1 MPDGVPATPTAP
13 RPRLLAAAR
22 AVLSRD
28 GLEGLTL
35 RAIAREAGVS
45 HGAPLRHF
53 PSLAALLSAL
63 AAQGFHELM
72 AEIIQA
78 AGPPEVPGARRRLS
92 RAGAA
97 YVRFAVREP
106 GVFGVMFR
114 PERLDT
120 TDPEYQAAGS
130 ASFDQLVRLVI
141 AAQDEGW
148 QPHQPPERL
157 AGVLWSN
164 VHGLAQL
171 WLHGALQSV
180 VPIEAPDEL
189 VELSS
194 RLVLDLDASE

>member
-1 MPDGVPATPTAP
+1 
-13 RPRLLAAAR
+13 
-22 AVLSRD
+22 
-28 GLEGLTL
+28 LEGLTL

-72 AEIIQA
+72 AEISQTV
-78 AGPPEVPGARRRLS
+78 GLPGSSDARHRLS
-92 RAGAA
+92 RAGSA
-97 YVRFAVREP
+97 YVRFAVRDP

-114 PERLDT
+114 PELLDT
-120 TDPEYQAAGS
+120 ADPGYQAAGS
-130 ASFDQLVRLVI
+130 ASFDQLVRLVMD
-141 AAQDEGW
+141 AQDEGW
-148 QPHQPPERL
+148 QPHHPAEQL

-180 VPIEAPDEL
+180 VPVQSPDEL
-189 VELSS
+189 MALSS
-194 RLVLDLDASE
+194 TLTLDLAESD